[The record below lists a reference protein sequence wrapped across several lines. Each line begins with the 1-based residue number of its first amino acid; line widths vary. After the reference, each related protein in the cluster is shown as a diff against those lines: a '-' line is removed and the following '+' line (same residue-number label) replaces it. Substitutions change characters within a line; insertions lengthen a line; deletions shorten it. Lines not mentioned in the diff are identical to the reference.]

1 MMKLESH
8 SLHFFYYIMSVL
20 LFRWRLYRFLVK
32 NFQSV
37 IGKMMKELQ
46 TMYTDIVKLGDEL
59 RYV

>member
-1 MMKLESH
+1 MMKLESQ